1 MCLQGA
7 HTPEQASQLHLQPA
21 ALCCVPLAGVDHKH
35 GVGGQ
40 AIIDGPQLAV
50 CCGEDGPE
58 AILTKVHA
66 WPGHLQSVIVFWCQH
81 RVWTPCTLSNPT
93 SWVSQPAPP
102 DVRLICTATMN
113 ACWKARRIWPP
124 AAAGSCSCGNQSP
137 CRPPR
142 AGPHLQQAAD
152 ETHNARQPLH
162 IETSYTRDCLLPML
176 KRHSSKVPTQAATH
190 LLCAVACCPGARAP
204 SIANLPCALESC
216 RLLTPSADCL
226 GRHHSCWRCILRLL
240 PLEGAP

>member
-81 RVWTPCTLSNPT
+81 RVWNSMHTVQPHIVGITASPTRRQAYMHSNNECLLESTKDMATCSCRVLQLRQPEPLQAAQSRT
-93 SWVSQPAPP
+93 SS
-102 DVRLICTATMN
+102 
-113 ACWKARRIWPP
+113 
-124 AAAGSCSCGNQSP
+124 AAG
-137 CRPPR
+137 CR
-142 AGPHLQQAAD
+142 
-152 ETHNARQPLH
+152 
-162 IETSYTRDCLLPML
+162 
-176 KRHSSKVPTQAATH
+176 
-190 LLCAVACCPGARAP
+190 
-204 SIANLPCALESC
+204 
-216 RLLTPSADCL
+216 
-226 GRHHSCWRCILRLL
+226 
-240 PLEGAP
+240 